1 MDLKADAFSVLVGAK
16 IWAIIAYFIIILGFK
31 KSINAKLMHV
41 FPDVFKGHPLFSFK
55 DQKHELIP

>member
-1 MDLKADAFSVLVGAK
+1 MDLKTDGFSVLVREK
-16 IWAIIAYFIIILGFK
+16 IWAIIAYFISILGFK

-41 FPDVFKGHPLFSFK
+41 FPDVFKGQPPFSFK

>member
-1 MDLKADAFSVLVGAK
+1 MDLKADESSVLVGEK

-41 FPDVFKGHPLFSFK
+41 FPDVFKGLPPFSFK
-55 DQKHELIP
+55 DKKHKLIP